1 MPAIKLDR
9 PDIPTLEQVE
19 AASKR
24 QLAYWYRFLPSGG
37 TPAQQ
42 GTIDRIVQRF
52 EAMGGMTPELSEKIG
67 FGGV

>member
-1 MPAIKLDR
+1 MSANELDR

-19 AASKR
+19 AASKQ

-37 TPAQQ
+37 TPAQRKA
-42 GTIDRIVQRF
+42 IDRIVQRF
-52 EAMGGMTPELSEKIG
+52 EAMGGMTPELSNKIG